1 MNNDYKKRDKQI
13 ESINTA
19 FDSLNLRKECL
30 KKEYTKWKNSENNY
44 FDSILYIKNPFDLQN
59 AGENQIFDRTNPE
72 DTLHLEFLKAA
83 VFLSETL
90 YSYTQETFNEIKNT
104 QNNYS
109 KEVLLKK
116 YFSKIKSIANEK
128 KLSILIVILNT
139 FANEQA
145 VLSGNR
151 KVDLYKSYMQL
162 KNSLNFMHIESF
174 YLVFTLWRL
183 TTDNN
188 VLNFL
193 IKNVVVFLR
202 TYYYEYDKD
211 PDMHLNYD
219 LSNLDTLQQLNCI
232 SHRFSVICFHTSEI
246 IKKYN
251 NLNWLIPLDELADT
265 YMLTP
270 QISKLEMLKYKIIFE
285 DNNEIEVKN
294 KAFCNQSYTL
304 WVRTSDI
311 LCLASE
317 ITKLIYRSNEK
328 EKNKTLE
335 LYDNFVKTRDF
346 YIGKIFKHRVFY
358 EENKKYLDSSINEI
372 IENESKT
379 INSLSNSF
387 INLTTAIL
395 DTNLEKLVNSKKECL
410 ALLRGKLTDEQ
421 LEYFDQYIQRVIKSI
436 QERIKQENSYTSLYT
451 NISNEFLNYSSKL
464 IIYPNIFD
472 SLVSA
477 EYLYNQYVSN
487 SEPINNF
494 DYSCISIMYYM
505 ALEEFLNKII
515 FFPYSNS
522 ILINYKKDDWK
533 QIVSSPT
540 SFWDK
545 KNNCF
550 KKHCEIGNMGYLL
563 ENINKENIFM
573 KYMKSKFPNLVIN
586 DIVDYGKKLK
596 HIANRRNNAAH
607 GAHILSYKTVK
618 EDKEI
623 VFLINSIN
631 KNRGLIFRLLSVLYD

>member
-202 TYYYEYDKD
+202 TYYYEYDRI
-211 PDMHLNYD
+211 
-219 LSNLDTLQQLNCI
+219 QICI
-232 SHRFSVICFHTSEI
+232 
-246 IKKYN
+246 
-251 NLNWLIPLDELADT
+251 
-265 YMLTP
+265 
-270 QISKLEMLKYKIIFE
+270 
-285 DNNEIEVKN
+285 
-294 KAFCNQSYTL
+294 
-304 WVRTSDI
+304 
-311 LCLASE
+311 
-317 ITKLIYRSNEK
+317 
-328 EKNKTLE
+328 
-335 LYDNFVKTRDF
+335 
-346 YIGKIFKHRVFY
+346 
-358 EENKKYLDSSINEI
+358 
-372 IENESKT
+372 
-379 INSLSNSF
+379 
-387 INLTTAIL
+387 
-395 DTNLEKLVNSKKECL
+395 
-410 ALLRGKLTDEQ
+410 
-421 LEYFDQYIQRVIKSI
+421 
-436 QERIKQENSYTSLYT
+436 
-451 NISNEFLNYSSKL
+451 
-464 IIYPNIFD
+464 
-472 SLVSA
+472 
-477 EYLYNQYVSN
+477 
-487 SEPINNF
+487 
-494 DYSCISIMYYM
+494 
-505 ALEEFLNKII
+505 
-515 FFPYSNS
+515 
-522 ILINYKKDDWK
+522 
-533 QIVSSPT
+533 
-540 SFWDK
+540 
-545 KNNCF
+545 
-550 KKHCEIGNMGYLL
+550 
-563 ENINKENIFM
+563 
-573 KYMKSKFPNLVIN
+573 
-586 DIVDYGKKLK
+586 
-596 HIANRRNNAAH
+596 
-607 GAHILSYKTVK
+607 
-618 EDKEI
+618 
-623 VFLINSIN
+623 
-631 KNRGLIFRLLSVLYD
+631 